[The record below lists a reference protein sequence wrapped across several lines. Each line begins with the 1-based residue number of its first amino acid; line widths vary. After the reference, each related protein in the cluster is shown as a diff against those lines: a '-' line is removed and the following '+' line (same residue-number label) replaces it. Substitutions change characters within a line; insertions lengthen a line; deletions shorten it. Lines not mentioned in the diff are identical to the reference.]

1 MLIIFKITDIEKAM
15 ITPSEEDILRILFS
29 GYKSKPNSNVRK
41 WLIGQYEDKFVLQ
54 VGNVR
59 LDIPTKVLVDFSDI
73 LDSLFDSTRED
84 KS

>member
-1 MLIIFKITDIEKAM
+1 M

-59 LDIPTKVLVDFSDI
+59 LDIPKGISRF
-73 LDSLFDSTRED
+73 
-84 KS
+84 